1 MAAQPDQPVSVDNL
15 GAALG
20 KAVGEVVL
28 FTGSGSPAT
37 AYVDEPL
44 SAFSGFRIVTGTMYG
59 PDAPVTVPATAGSVS
74 SPSSSIRSVT
84 VSQYANGTGVSVSC
98 SSNASPQVYRIV
110 GIRAGGGQLVA
121 DLLAALGGGAR

>member
-28 FTGSGSPAT
+28 FTGSGSTAT

-74 SPSSSIRSVT
+74 SPSSRISSVT

-110 GIRAGGGQLVA
+110 GIRSGGGVALA
-121 DLLAALGGGAR
+121 DLLAAMGGEA

>member
-1 MAAQPDQPVSVDNL
+1 MAAEPNQPVSVDNL
-15 GAALG
+15 SAALD

-28 FTGSGSPAT
+28 FTGAESPAT
-37 AYVDEPL
+37 AYIDEPL

-59 PDAPVTVPATAGSVS
+59 PDAPVTVAATAGTVS
-74 SPSSSIRSVT
+74 SPSSRISSVT

-110 GIRAGGGQLVA
+110 GIRAGGG
-121 DLLAALGGGAR
+121 AARS

>member
-15 GAALG
+15 SSALG

-28 FTGSGSPAT
+28 FTGSGSTAT

-59 PDAPVTVPATAGSVS
+59 PDAPVTVPATAGTVS

-110 GIRAGGGQLVA
+110 GIRAGGG
-121 DLLAALGGGAR
+121 AARS